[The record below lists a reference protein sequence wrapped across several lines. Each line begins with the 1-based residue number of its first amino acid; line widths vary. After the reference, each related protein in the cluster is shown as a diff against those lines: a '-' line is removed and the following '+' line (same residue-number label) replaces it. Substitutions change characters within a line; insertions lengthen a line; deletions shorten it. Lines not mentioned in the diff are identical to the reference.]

1 MQHTMRSAFK
11 RWLILHNEEFRI
23 GRWIRLPHWFR
34 HYIRNTR
41 KWEYT
46 VTERNSYNYYCGEDE
61 TNHEQKRRYKGYYTF
76 EISDDELLQLER
88 PEWIK

>member
-1 MQHTMRSAFK
+1 MD
-11 RWLILHNEEFRI
+11 W
-23 GRWIRLPHWFR
+23 
-34 HYIRNTR
+34 YIRNTR

-46 VTERNSYNYYCGEDE
+46 ITERNSYNYYCGENE
-61 TNHEQKRRYKGYYTF
+61 SNYEQKRRYKGYYTF